1 MFSNETRML
10 SRICDRRSPFTLSTV
25 QICATATD
33 RPTDRVRFLSFEE
46 NAGFAVRSR
55 TQTIARESNVV
66 FFICFQIRHH
76 HFRTQRFLL
85 YFSNSATPLPNADVV
100 FGRGRIEMSQKGRGV
115 VGCHLPKLTVLTSDN
130 ENSKERWQRCP
141 HQESNLGCRGHN
153 ATS

>member
-1 MFSNETRML
+1 MRQECYHAF
-10 SRICDRRSPFTLSTV
+10 
-25 QICATATD
+25 ATAGRHSLSAQFRFARPRPTD
-33 RPTDRVRFLSFEE
+33 RPTVSDFWSFEE